1 MSLGIPLSQLIN
13 SNICPL
19 TSGISSLDKAL
30 DNGFYRRSIYEIFG
44 VPGIGKTQLG
54 KQLVNNMLKDRKDEK
69 ILWIDTNKTVNMGDQ
84 NWTTATDDDGGVFG
98 NVFYVRIRK
107 LSELIF
113 YLQKLLSS
121 GDDAP
126 KYSLIII
133 DGFSQLLVNHLN
145 IILNHGID
153 PRQLHDIKCKR
164 LIVILTLLTKY
175 AHLNNS
181 IIVLIDDCM
190 NTSYQWENNELY
202 SGIYN
207 EDNLDILENGNNFF
221 VSDKQSLLKRKNVQ
235 SLKSSL
241 IANCAMGNKDNSW
254 ERYFK
259 ARIGLYWDWTIKSD
273 NFEEILNKKNGKDTP
288 SRCITA
294 IISDSKTSS
303 DSNKKRYRT
312 QSTLSRDTSSTSS
325 TSSLCASSSFF
336 SASSR
341 NSSFVHSTLSDY
353 HQLNDDI
360 GNGPIK
366 FYYSNKHKK
375 FTMIPNSTTTATTS
389 SSNNNNN
396 HHHNNNTNNDEYPNK
411 RQMINHEL
419 SQATTTKVTMTSSE
433 IPELED
439 TIYDSQG

>member
-1 MSLGIPLSQLIN
+1 MSLGIPLSQLIS
-13 SNICPL
+13 SNARPL
-19 TSGISSLDKAL
+19 TSGIPSLDKAL

-54 KQLVNNMLKDRKDEK
+54 KSLVNNMLKNQKDEN
-69 ILWIDTNKTVNMGDQ
+69 ILWIDTNKTVNMRDQ
-84 NWTTATDDDGGVFG
+84 QWISATDGEDDVCG
-98 NVFYVRIRK
+98 NIFHVRIRK

-113 YLQKLLSS
+113 YLQKLLNNENNL
-121 GDDAP
+121 

-145 IILNHGID
+145 IILNHGVD
-153 PRQLHDIKCKR
+153 QRQLHDIKCKR

-190 NTSYQWENNELY
+190 NTSYQWENNEIY

-207 EDNLDILENGNNFF
+207 EDNLDILSNGNNFF

-254 ERYFK
+254 EIYFK
-259 ARIGLYWDWTIKSD
+259 ARIGLYWNWTVEND
-273 NFEEILNKKNGKDTP
+273 NFQDVLNKKNIKDRP

-294 IISDSKTSS
+294 IISTNTDQ
-303 DSNKKRYRT
+303 NKKRYKT
-312 QSTLSRDTSSTSS
+312 QSTSFRGISLTSSTSTIS
-325 TSSLCASSSFF
+325 SSSF
-336 SASSR
+336 SSLPT
-341 NSSFVHSTLSDY
+341 NSNIFHSTLSES
-353 HQLNDDI
+353 QLNEDI
-360 GNGPIK
+360 ENGPIK
-366 FYYSNKHKK
+366 FYYSNEQKK
-375 FTMIPNSTTTATTS
+375 FLMVSNSTAS
-389 SSNNNNN
+389 NSNNSNNNNN
-396 HHHNNNTNNDEYPNK
+396 NSDYPNK
-411 RQMINHEL
+411 RQMINKRL
-419 SQATTTKVTMTSSE
+419 SQVTTATKITMESLN
-433 IPELED
+433 IPELEE